1 MVYFM
6 KLVCINMIFIHS
18 IVFAG
23 GVTTIPLDGDK
34 KIKTSIASEENTS
47 EPANDGL
54 MAGALKGET
63 GSALKTEG
71 AATSGGTAGK
81 TKSFGNAGGLE
92 KVDSYGMLMGTSQTA
107 GGFTKTLTN
116 ITTELNSVFVI
127 LRTLVFI
134 IAICLIYLGLFQYA
148 KANGGQGESEAKQK
162 IKKAVLVILILASLS
177 SVILLVYSIAQ
188 TLVFA

>member
-1 MVYFM
+1 MNLF
-6 KLVCINMIFIHS
+6 LNNMICCS
-18 IVFAG
+18 SVVREGAKLYREK
-23 GVTTIPLDGDK
+23 VSTESATPTPQVK
-34 KIKTSIASEENTS
+34 KIASD
-47 EPANDGL
+47 AVQ
-54 MAGALKGET
+54 
-63 GSALKTEG
+63 SA
-71 AATSGGTAGK
+71 ADAITSGST
-81 TKSFGNAGGLE
+81 AGGLE
-92 KVDSYGMLMGTSQTA
+92 KVDTYGMLMGTSQTA

-148 KANGGQGESEAKQK
+148 KANGGQGESEAKQT

-188 TLVFA
+188 TLVFV

>member
-1 MVYFM
+1 MEISTPF
-6 KLVCINMIFIHS
+6 IFDIFC
-18 IVFAG
+18 V
-23 GVTTIPLDGDK
+23 
-34 KIKTSIASEENTS
+34 ASEENTS

-148 KANGGQGESEAKQK
+148 KANGGQGESEAKQT